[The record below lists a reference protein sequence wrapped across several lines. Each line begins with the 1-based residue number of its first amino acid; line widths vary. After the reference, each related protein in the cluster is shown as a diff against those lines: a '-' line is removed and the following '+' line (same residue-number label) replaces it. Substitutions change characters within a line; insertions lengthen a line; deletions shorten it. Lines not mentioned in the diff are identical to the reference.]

1 VSCVRCTTSTQRDE
15 AAAGWGAEGA
25 EGAAVE
31 TDAGE
36 GLVGPGAAAV
46 EDEVVARGF
55 ARCELGRFEVE
66 LGDWAEGCEHA
77 VPWWVEVCGGVLSW
91 VEEKDKAYRGA

>member
-1 VSCVRCTTSTQRDE
+1 M
-15 AAAGWGAEGA
+15 
-25 EGAAVE
+25 E

-36 GLVGPGAAAV
+36 RDSWARVRRPV

-55 ARCELGRFEVE
+55 ARCEVGRFEVE
-66 LGDWAEGCEHA
+66 LGDGAEGCEHA

>member
-1 VSCVRCTTSTQRDE
+1 
-15 AAAGWGAEGA
+15 
-25 EGAAVE
+25 VE